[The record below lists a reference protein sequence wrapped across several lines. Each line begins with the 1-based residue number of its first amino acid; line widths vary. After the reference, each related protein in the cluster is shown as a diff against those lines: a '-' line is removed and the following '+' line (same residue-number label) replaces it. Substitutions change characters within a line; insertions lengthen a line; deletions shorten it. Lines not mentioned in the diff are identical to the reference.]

1 MKTNRRIILLVW
13 ALLMVQ
19 IGFAGG
25 LGKQKPKPKDA
36 VVWHS
41 YVQLWS
47 NTDFN
52 GSYTMAIRRLKF
64 WLGSGPAFSEHWS
77 FKVQA
82 LFTSLGHE
90 KFFLQDVFGQYRNKS
105 GVSSIRFGQF
115 IPKFSLQRFQPD
127 YLIPSVERAAVI
139 NVGIPDGTL
148 GARDMGFQYTLKAA
162 QKHLELNFGIFNG
175 YGIKQYRLSYSGY
188 LLAHNLSYTVA
199 RKNSQWKFGYSVMY
213 RKAVD
218 LQLKHI
224 LPDSVL
230 FSGNDFRFDVYI
242 LFSSRH
248 FDMQAE
254 YLNGWLNGNHFDGYY
269 ALATVKIN
277 PKNEFYLSY
286 DKFQDLVS
294 TTDDGPWYITGYNY
308 LIKKHDLM
316 LTLDTRFRKETG
328 RLRNIMTLQ
337 FQMFFH

>member
-1 MKTNRRIILLVW
+1 MKKYRYYLIVLLLVTVTFPTL
-13 ALLMVQ
+13 AQTATRPTDKVE
-19 IGFAGG
+19 
-25 LGKQKPKPKDA
+25 
-36 VVWHS
+36 WHS

-47 NTDFN
+47 NTNFN
-52 GSYTMAIRRLKF
+52 RSYTMALRRLKF
-64 WLGSGPAFSEHWS
+64 WMGSGPAFSEHWS

-90 KFFLQDVFGQYRNKS
+90 NFFLQDVFGQYRNKS

-115 IPKFSLQRFQPD
+115 IPKFSVQRFQPD

-162 QKHLELNFGIFNG
+162 QKHLEVNFGVFNG
-175 YGIKQYRLSYSGY
+175 YGIKKYRLNYSGY
-188 LLAHNLSYTVA
+188 LLIQNLSYAVTG
-199 RKNSQWKFGYSVMY
+199 KNTLWKFGYSVMY
-213 RKAVD
+213 RKAEG
-218 LQLKHI
+218 LQFKHI

-230 FSGNDFRFDVYI
+230 FNGNDFRCDVYA
-242 LFSSRH
+242 LFNSKH
-248 FDMQAE
+248 LDIQAE
-254 YLNGWLNGNHFDGYY
+254 YLSGWLNGERFYGYY

-286 DKFQDLVS
+286 DKFQDLIS